1 MILSRLSIVN
11 FKNIAQADLSF
22 SPNINCFLGNNGM
35 GKSNLLDA
43 IYYLSF
49 CKSYTRNPDSQN
61 IRHGEDFFVVQG
73 YYERNGNEE
82 ELYCG
87 IKRRQKKAF
96 KRNKK
101 EYDRLSDHIGFAP
114 LVMAAPSDNELIL
127 GGSEERRKFI
137 DLVISQF
144 DKQYLSTLIRYN
156 KALEQRNAL
165 LRQECSEEMLY
176 DIWEEQMDS
185 TAAQIHNSRDR
196 FLQSFI
202 PVFRRFYNEISSQ
215 NESAD
220 LIYKSHLSEGALLP
234 QLKANRHKDLILGYT
249 SRGIHRDDMDMM
261 LGEYPMKRIGSQ
273 GQCKTYL
280 IALKLAQYD
289 FLREQ
294 GDTAPIL
301 LLDDI
306 FDKLDAER
314 VKQIVKLVSSKSYIS
329 SGRNTTFSPSIGE
342 KLKSWR
348 KKRHEKTRCTSY
360 RRHYLPIHLGK
371 KFRAET
377 RRNASHALVAPN
389 CRRDGKLLYAIDV
402 CTQPNALC
410 ASIICRS
417 SQRADDVAKR
427 TSNPY
432 QRRIRTSGYRQH
444 YFQIKIK
451 KNRQWKRHLL
461 HFDTRFRFNSA
472 STT

>member
-11 FKNIAQADLSF
+11 FKNIAQADLEF
-22 SPNINCFLGNNGM
+22 SSGLNCFLGNNGM
-35 GKSNLLDA
+35 GKTNLLDA
-43 IYYLSF
+43 LYYLSF

-220 LIYKSHLSEGALLP
+220 LFTYSSIETIDFGKRFPGSIFGRKQHLFLRYRPFDTHLLIVENKRCLGLRSIHIVDLVNKCRRIAQNKESMSKSPRDKKLTC
-234 QLKANRHKDLILGYT
+234 ILGRQFHGDVFSECRRRFSQIDGYIEYT
-249 SRGIHRDDMDMM
+249 SLENSYQFC
-261 LGEYPMKRIGSQ
+261 LGEF
-273 GQCKTYL
+273 
-280 IALKLAQYD
+280 AFLKMQ
-289 FLREQ
+289 
-294 GDTAPIL
+294 
-301 LLDDI
+301 
-306 FDKLDAER
+306 
-314 VKQIVKLVSSKSYIS
+314 
-329 SGRNTTFSPSIGE
+329 SP
-342 KLKSWR
+342 
-348 KKRHEKTRCTSY
+348 
-360 RRHYLPIHLGK
+360 
-371 KFRAET
+371 
-377 RRNASHALVAPN
+377 
-389 CRRDGKLLYAIDV
+389 
-402 CTQPNALC
+402 
-410 ASIICRS
+410 
-417 SQRADDVAKR
+417 
-427 TSNPY
+427 
-432 QRRIRTSGYRQH
+432 
-444 YFQIKIK
+444 
-451 KNRQWKRHLL
+451 
-461 HFDTRFRFNSA
+461 
-472 STT
+472 